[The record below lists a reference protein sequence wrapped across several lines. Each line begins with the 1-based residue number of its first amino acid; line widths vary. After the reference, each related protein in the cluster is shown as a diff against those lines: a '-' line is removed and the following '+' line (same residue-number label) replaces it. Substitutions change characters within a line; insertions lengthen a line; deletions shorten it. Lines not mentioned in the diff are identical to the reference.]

1 MAKNEEVT
9 VESLKEQM
17 ETLVSMVS
25 KTATT
30 DAEGNIS
37 LPMEVIDVL
46 ATPVPGEP
54 RELAHAKE
62 VTHLGAT
69 MPKKPESVSIPP
81 SEVGT
86 FELWKNE
93 AIRASIEESLKT
105 AEKTELIETFHKKA
119 AYDDEYAKYR
129 EAADNA
135 VAAMKGLVEIIN
147 RGIIN
152 LGAVP
157 PSMATRPTQKTTGR
171 QSNKARR
178 GDPNLYYVE
187 SQIPGKNYV
196 HFAQEA
202 SWVVKNAVEAASN
215 AGIQADP
222 EEVKKLVFQLNADGE
237 RVYVNP

>member
-25 KTATT
+25 KTATI
-30 DAEGNIS
+30 DEEGNIS

-187 SQIPGKNYV
+187 SQIPGKSYI

-237 RVYVNP
+237 RVYVNR

>member
-25 KTATT
+25 KTATI
-30 DAEGNIS
+30 DEEGNIS

-129 EAADNA
+129 EASDNA

-187 SQIPGKNYV
+187 SQIPGKSYI

>member
-25 KTATT
+25 KTATI
-30 DAEGNIS
+30 DEEGNIS

-187 SQIPGKNYV
+187 SQIPGKSYI

>member
-9 VESLKEQM
+9 LESLKAHM
-17 ETLVSMVS
+17 EAFVSMVS
-25 KTATT
+25 KATIT
-30 DAEGNIS
+30 DGEGNIS
-37 LPMEVIDVL
+37 LPMEVIDIL
-46 ATPVPGEP
+46 ATPIPGEP

-105 AEKTELIETFHKKA
+105 AEKTELIEIFRKKE
-119 AYDDEYAKYR
+119 AYDEEYAKYR
-129 EAADNA
+129 EATDKA

-152 LGAVP
+152 LGGAP
-157 PSMATRPTQKTTGR
+157 PSVATSTARKTTGR

-202 SWVVKNAVEAASN
+202 AWVVKNAVEAANN

-222 EEVKKLVFQLNADGE
+222 EEVKKMVFQLNADGE
-237 RVYVNP
+237 RVYVNL

>member
-25 KTATT
+25 KTATI
-30 DAEGNIS
+30 DEEGNIS

-46 ATPVPGEP
+46 ATPIPGEP

-152 LGAVP
+152 LGGAP
-157 PSMATRPTQKTTGR
+157 PSMATSPARKTTGR

-237 RVYVNP
+237 RVYVNR